1 MRSGSKVLSGARSE
15 SNVMSGKPAVARADV
30 VTMIASL
37 GDRTPAEVGDRID
50 SMQLAWLLHQVE
62 QRYGV
67 EIELNDGQFA
77 RMSTVDGA
85 VEVLREALGAVPHE

>member
-1 MRSGSKVLSGARSE
+1 MT
-15 SNVMSGKPAVARADV
+15 NKPVAREDV
-30 VTMIASL
+30 VAMIASL
-37 GDRTPAEVGDRID
+37 GDRTVDEVGDRVD
-50 SMQLAWLLHQVE
+50 SMQLAWLMHQVE

-85 VEVLREALGAVPHE
+85 VDVLREAMGTVSHD

>member
-1 MRSGSKVLSGARSE
+1 VSE
-15 SNVMSGKPAVARADV
+15 QPAVARDDV
-30 VTMIASL
+30 VAMIASL
-37 GDRTPAEVGDRID
+37 GDRSADEVGDRID

-67 EIELNDGQFA
+67 EIELNDGQYA

-85 VEVLREALGAVPHE
+85 VDVLREAIGAVPHE

>member
-1 MRSGSKVLSGARSE
+1 
-15 SNVMSGKPAVARADV
+15 MSGKPDVARDDV
-30 VTMIASL
+30 VAMIASL
-37 GDRTPAEVGDRID
+37 GDRTVDEVGDRVD
-50 SMQLAWLLHQVE
+50 SMQLAWLVHQVE

-85 VEVLREALGAVPHE
+85 VEVLREAIGAVSHD

>member
-1 MRSGSKVLSGARSE
+1 M
-15 SNVMSGKPAVARADV
+15 NQKPVARDDV
-30 VTMIASL
+30 VAMIASL
-37 GDRTPAEVGDRID
+37 GDRTPDEVGDRVD
-50 SMQLAWLLHQVE
+50 SMQLAWLMHQVE

-85 VEVLREALGAVPHE
+85 VEVLRETIGTAPHD

>member
-1 MRSGSKVLSGARSE
+1 MTGKV
-15 SNVMSGKPAVARADV
+15 AVGRDDV
-30 VTMIASL
+30 VSMIASL
-37 GDRTPAEVGDRID
+37 GDRSVDEVGDRVD
-50 SMQLAWLLHQVE
+50 SMQLAWLMHQVE

-85 VEVLREALGAVPHE
+85 VEVLREAIGTVPHD